1 MFTLLRVLMVWRIA
15 RLLLPLAICGLLVAL
30 LAIPRSLDGHSR
42 SQGRLHRPVA
52 VTRQL
57 QRALMPE
64 IVATRHALT
73 AALLSGGHR

>member
-52 VTRQL
+52 DLVSFSVPSCPKSSP
-57 QRALMPE
+57 RAM
-64 IVATRHALT
+64 R
-73 AALLSGGHR
+73 